1 VANDEGRILPAPHLE
16 EGVENG
22 GVRLDLDFEGVG
34 MRLLVA
40 SPESRYGELDGGL
53 PDWDYLDEF
62 D

>member
-1 VANDEGRILPAPHLE
+1 
-16 EGVENG
+16 
-22 GVRLDLDFEGVG
+22 